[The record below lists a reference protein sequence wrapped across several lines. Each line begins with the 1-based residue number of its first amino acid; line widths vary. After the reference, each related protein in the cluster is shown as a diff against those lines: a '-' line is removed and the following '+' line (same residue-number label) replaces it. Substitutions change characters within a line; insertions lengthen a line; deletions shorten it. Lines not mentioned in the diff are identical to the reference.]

1 MTDCISILSKI
12 TDILELAAKRRKDE
26 EDRRVAD
33 ETDRFNRMQK
43 EQKDR
48 LANEELQR
56 QREFEQHLRKD

>member
-1 MTDCISILSKI
+1 MTDCISIQSKI

-56 QREFEQHLRKD
+56 QRDIEQHHRKD